1 MTNIDSGV
9 GLLLAAAV
17 VAVVL
22 GLILTGGRWRRRRSS
37 SGLSY
42 LGTVSEHWLDVHRAE
57 H

>member
-22 GLILTGGRWRRRRSS
+22 GLILTGGRWRRRSS

-42 LGTVSEHWLDVHRAE
+42 LGTVSEHWLNVHRAE